1 MGGPA
6 WSKDWIGFYNELL
19 SAFFNGIGQKT
30 TSQGDRHMSALP
42 QNSDITD
49 FMGTRPTPRFLRALW
64 IMLGQRDLLIGVL
77 KLLRNF
83 STLFFA
89 DVLELPEP
97 LASLVA
103 KHFSRPPGL
112 LPPPTRRV
120 ALPRPNEGRGD
131 GWNGKG
137 VRTTGT

>member
-1 MGGPA
+1 
-6 WSKDWIGFYNELL
+6 
-19 SAFFNGIGQKT
+19 
-30 TSQGDRHMSALP
+30 
-42 QNSDITD
+42 
-49 FMGTRPTPRFLRALW
+49 
-64 IMLGQRDLLIGVL
+64 MLGEFYLLVGVL
-77 KLLRNF
+77 KLFRNLR
-83 STLFFA
+83 TLFFA